1 MRNKALL
8 LALTVVVACGAGPVR
23 DASSAAN
30 RSVALRQTAARQSV
44 VAQVAFSGSEGMTI
58 QWDVTQIGAFDS
70 VPVVLKDSKPVF
82 QNFQT
87 ARSYRL
93 KLANI
98 PNRDDLTLY
107 PTLTINA
114 VTPRTRAYLDH
125 NAIPVKFT
133 ENDFDQIQN
142 GNFVTKVIFLPSQ
155 KYQNLALAGGVDTIV
170 NTQLPAGADPI
181 VEAQNRGAILAVI
194 QVGNKDLAVEGSD
207 YAGSA
212 SAVVPGEQIPIV
224 GENVTAWGTPAQNSE
239 KKMTELPTVPEPQ
252 AEPFVAPLRP
262 VPSTSVPEAE
272 GAWKNH

>member
-8 LALTVVVACGAGPVR
+8 LALTVVVACGAGPMR
-23 DASSAAN
+23 GATPAAN
-30 RSVALRQTAARQSV
+30 NAGLRQVSQQQLA
-44 VAQVAFSGSEGMTI
+44 VAQIAFKGSEGMNI
-58 QWDVTQIGAFDS
+58 QWDTIQIGAFDS
-70 VPVVLKDSKPVF
+70 VPVVCKDSKPVF

-87 ARSYRL
+87 AHSYRL
-93 KLANI
+93 KLSNI

-133 ENDFDQIQN
+133 EADFDQVQN

-155 KYQNLALAGGVDTIV
+155 QYQNLALAGGVDTIV

-194 QVGNKDLAVEGSD
+194 QIGNKDLSIDGSS
-207 YAGSA
+207 YASSE
-212 SAVVPGEQIPIV
+212 SAVVPGEQIPISGV
-224 GENVTAWGTPAQNSE
+224 NVPAWGTPAPQSE
-239 KKMTELPTVPEPQ
+239 KNMTELPTVPEPQ
-252 AEPFVAPLRP
+252 PEPFVTPARP
-262 VPSTSVPEAE
+262 IPSTSVPSVEGPWAE
-272 GAWKNH
+272 H